1 MTPRVLVVEDEDTL
15 RTSIVRGLTR
25 HLNVPV
31 EGAGTLTE
39 ALALIDEH
47 PPTVILCDLDL
58 PDRTGI
64 EILGELGRRGIHA
77 AVTFVS
83 AYTRAFL
90 AQIPKHAGVRVL
102 EKPVTIE
109 QLRVLV
115 LRDLEK
121 QSSDAPSPFG
131 VADYLQLAAMGGHSV
146 LIEVGHKQGRIVVV
160 RGELWSA
167 SDAGGDGDGAFRR
180 LCLERDGVK
189 CSTWRDGPGEK
200 NVQGRWEAMLLD
212 EARALDERRR
222 DGIEG
227 EPQSLRPAPQTGSHS
242 ALREPAGRMEVAPM
256 AAAEDRFEEL
266 LEDGLS
272 ALLTRKYR
280 DAWTAFKAAS
290 DLHPTDRTV
299 QANLERLRQLGF
311 GDDGSPQGGTP

>member
-1 MTPRVLVVEDEDTL
+1 MAPRVLVVEDEDTL
-15 RTSIVRGLTR
+15 RTSIVRGLSR

-31 EGAGTLTE
+31 DGAATLGE

-58 PDRTGI
+58 PDRAGI
-64 EILGELGRRGIHA
+64 EIIGELGRRGIQA

-109 QLRVLV
+109 QLRTLV
-115 LRDLEK
+115 REDLGR

-146 LIEVGHKQGRIVVV
+146 LIEVAHKQGRIIVV

-167 SDAGGDGDGAFRR
+167 TDPLGDGDAAFRR
-180 LCLERDGVK
+180 LCLEREGVR
-189 CSTWRDGPGEK
+189 CSTWRDAPGIQ
-200 NVQGRWEAMLLD
+200 NVHGRWEAMLLD

-222 DGIEG
+222 DGVSSD
-227 EPQSLRPAPQTGSHS
+227 PQELRVPRTEVIPELPALAIT
-242 ALREPAGRMEVAPM
+242 PAAP
-256 AAAEDRFEEL
+256 AVDTKQERFETLME
-266 LEDGLS
+266 EGLS
-272 ALLTRKYR
+272 ALLTRRYA
-280 DAWTAFKAAS
+280 DAWTAFFEAS
-290 DLHPTDRTV
+290 SIDPTDRTV
-299 QANLERLRQLGF
+299 QGNLARLRELGF
-311 GDDGSPQGGTP
+311 GEPPRES

>member
-64 EILGELGRRGIHA
+64 EILGELGRRGVHA

-121 QSSDAPSPFG
+121 HTSDDPSPFG

-146 LIEVGHKQGRIVVV
+146 LIEVSHKQGRIVVV

-167 SDAGGDGDGAFRR
+167 SDASGVGDGAFRR

-189 CSTWRDGPGEK
+189 CTTWRDAPGEK
-200 NVQGRWEAMLLD
+200 NVQARWEAMLLD

-222 DGIEG
+222 DGIEP
-227 EPQSLRPAPQTGSHS
+227 EPQAVELDATPAPPTGAH
-242 ALREPAGRMEVAPM
+242 APRARMEIAP
-256 AAAEDRFEEL
+256 AISAEDRFEQL

-290 DLHPTDRTV
+290 ELHPADRTV

-311 GDDGSPQGGTP
+311 GDDGSNQGKAS